1 MKVTSVFLMLAAA
14 FSVAQGA
21 QLDQGSNE
29 VADIVARTDQGQQQH
44 GGPAGAINGGGQGGG
59 QGGGSGNGGGEGGS
73 GSSSGGGG
81 GGGSSSSENSD
92 DNEGR

>member
-29 VADIVARTDQGQQQH
+29 VADIVARSAQGQQQH
-44 GGPAGAINGGGQGGG
+44 GGPAGASNGGGQGGG

-81 GGGSSSSENSD
+81 SSSNENSD

>member
-1 MKVTSVFLMLAAA
+1 MKVTPVFLMLAAA

-29 VADIVARTDQGQQQH
+29 VADIVARSAQGQQQH
-44 GGPAGAINGGGQGGG
+44 GGPAGASNGGGQGGG

-81 GGGSSSSENSD
+81 GSSSSENSD

>member
-29 VADIVARTDQGQQQH
+29 VADIVARSDQGQQQH

-73 GSSSGGGG
+73 GSSGGG